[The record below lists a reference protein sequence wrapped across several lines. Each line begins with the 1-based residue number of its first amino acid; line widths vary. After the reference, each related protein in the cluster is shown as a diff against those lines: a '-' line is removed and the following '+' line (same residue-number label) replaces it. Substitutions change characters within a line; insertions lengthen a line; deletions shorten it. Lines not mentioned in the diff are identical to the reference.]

1 LKKLIERDLNNMFYE
16 NMIDIGID
24 IININ
29 RIKNIILEKKD
40 RFYHKIFTLKEIEY
54 IVKGNDKAT
63 TVAGIF
69 AAKEAISKV
78 LGTGIGMVKWKEI
91 EILHYDNGKPYVNLI
106 GNGSLKL
113 KELGLDGIKISISHE
128 EHYAIAFAMGYKSND
143 VNIKIDNS
151 IQRLLPKREKDSHK
165 GTYGRLAIVGGSKG
179 MIGAPYLTS
188 MAALRT
194 GSGLVYTIIPKSLET
209 IMSIK
214 LTECIVKSAEDNNK
228 GYFTKDSLIDILKE
242 MENMNALAI
251 GPGIGVDE
259 ERIYLIERI
268 IQNCNIPIVLDA
280 DGINC
285 LSFNPSVLYS
295 RNQSIIIT
303 PHPGELARFLGKD
316 TKEIQENR
324 IYYSKYTSHKYN
336 IIVVLKGWN
345 TIVAE
350 PSGEIYVN
358 ATGNPGMATA
368 GSGDLLTGI
377 IASFIGQGIRPFD
390 AAKLGVFC
398 HGLAGDLATAYKG
411 EYGVIATDILECIPD
426 SIKKISK

>member
-1 LKKLIERDLNNMFYE
+1 MFYE
-16 NMIDIGID
+16 NMIDIGTD
-24 IININ
+24 IVNVN

-40 RFYHKIFTLKEIEY
+40 RFYHKIFTPKEIEY

-78 LGTGIGMVKWKEI
+78 LGTGIGMVRWKEI

-106 GNGSLKL
+106 GSGSLKL
-113 KELGLDGIKISISHE
+113 QELGFDGMKVSISHE
-128 EHYAIAFAMGYKSND
+128 ENYAIAFAMGYRSND
-143 VNIKIDNS
+143 INIKIDNS
-151 IQRLLPKREKDSHK
+151 IKKLLPKREKDSHK
-165 GTYGRLAIVGGSKG
+165 GTYGRVAIIGGSRG
-179 MIGAPYLTS
+179 MVGAPYLTS

-214 LTECIVKSAEDNNK
+214 LTEAIVKSAEDNK
-228 GYFTKDSLIDILKE
+228 GYFTKDSLIDILKGI
-242 MENMNALAI
+242 ENMNVLAI
-251 GPGIGVDE
+251 GPGIGADE
-259 ERIYLIERI
+259 ERAYLIEGI
-268 IQNCNIPIVLDA
+268 IKNCNIPIVLDA

-285 LSFNPSVLYS
+285 LSFNPSILYN
-295 RNQSIIIT
+295 RNQSIVIT
-303 PHPGELARFLGKD
+303 PHPGELARFLGKNI
-316 TKEIQENR
+316 KEIQENR

-336 IIVVLKGWN
+336 IIVVLKGCN

-350 PSGEIYVN
+350 PSGELYIN

-411 EYGVIATDILECIPD
+411 EYGIISTDILECIPD
-426 SIKKISK
+426 SIKKIYK